1 MISEVIILI
10 LLGTSISFMFYAAHM
25 RDKVIEFEN
34 NEDIL
39 VSCLEKSATKP
50 VTNAIEEVCFV
61 EGWNAGLKAATNLTE
76 EVLGDDKV
84 HAGRQSKGEEN
95 H

>member
-39 VSCLEKSATKP
+39 VSCLEKSAT
-50 VTNAIEEVCFV
+50 
-61 EGWNAGLKAATNLTE
+61 NLTE

-84 HAGRQSKGEEN
+84 HAGRQSMGAKDY
-95 H
+95 